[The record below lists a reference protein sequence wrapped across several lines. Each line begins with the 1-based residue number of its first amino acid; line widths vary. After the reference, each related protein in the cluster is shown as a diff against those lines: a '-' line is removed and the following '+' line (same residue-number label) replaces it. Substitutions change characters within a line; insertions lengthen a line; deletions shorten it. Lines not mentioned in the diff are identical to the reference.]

1 MSPDKKGRKN
11 FFLNCLFIFAHSLKN
26 IMLQEEHLFR
36 KRVNLFDGIM
46 FVSGSMI
53 GSGIF
58 IVSADIAR
66 NVGSPGWLMMVWVIT
81 GIITLIG
88 AISYGELAA
97 MMPNVGGQYVF
108 LREAYHPL
116 AGFLFGWT
124 TFLVIQCGSIA
135 AVAVGFAK
143 FTGVLIPWISEKN
156 ILVRIGP
163 LNINST
169 QVVAM
174 ASILFLTW
182 LNTRGIVTGK
192 TVQNIFSSTKIIVLL
207 GFIILGLLI
216 TKGAQAWEINKEV
229 FWKASRVGP
238 ENQIIPLSG
247 FMLIASVGM
256 ALVGSLF
263 ASDAWY
269 NITFISGEVI
279 NPRKVV
285 PLSLLFGVLIVSVLY
300 LLANFV
306 YIKFLPVNGSPDGT
320 TVIER
325 GIQFATDDRVA
336 TSAMS
341 VVVGDYAAIIMA
353 IFIMISTFGCNN
365 GLIIS
370 GARVYY
376 AMARD
381 GLFFKNVGK
390 LNSKGV
396 PGFAIAVQGLWSILL
411 CLSGTYSQL
420 LDYVIFAVL
429 LFFALTIFSIF
440 LLRRKRPDIP
450 RPYKAFGYP
459 VVPALYIVTTV
470 AIMIILL
477 IYKPLYTF
485 PGLGIVLLGIPVF
498 YLWDRYRKKNGYN
511 SELK

>member
-1 MSPDKKGRKN
+1 MESEN
-11 FFLNCLFIFAHSLKN
+11 VQL
-26 IMLQEEHLFR
+26 R
-36 KRVNLFDGIM
+36 KRVNLFDGVM

-66 NVGSPGWLMMVWVIT
+66 NVGAPGWLMMVWLIT
-81 GIITLIG
+81 GIITIIG
-88 AISYGELAA
+88 ALSYGELAA
-97 MMPNVGGQYVF
+97 MMPNVGGQYVY

-116 AGFLFGWT
+116 VGFLFGWT

-143 FTGVLIPWISEKN
+143 FSGVLIPWISEKN
-156 ILVRIGP
+156 ILLTIGP
-163 LNINST
+163 LHLNTT

-174 ASILFLTW
+174 GSILFLTW

-192 TVQNIFSSTKIIVLL
+192 TAQNIFSSTKVIVLL
-207 GFIILGLLI
+207 GFIVLGLLI
-216 TKGAQAWEINKEV
+216 SRGSGAWEINREI
-229 FWKASRVGP
+229 FWNATRIGDSGQV
-238 ENQIIPLSG
+238 IPVAG
-247 FMLIASVGM
+247 FMLVASVAM

-285 PLSLLFGVLIVSVLY
+285 PLSLLFGVIIVSVLY
-300 LLANFV
+300 ILANFV
-306 YIKFLPVNGSPDGT
+306 YIKFLPVTGSPEGLT
-320 TVIER
+320 AMER

-376 AMARD
+376 AMAKD

-396 PGFAIAVQGLWSILL
+396 PAFSIAVQGLWAILL
-411 CLSGTYSQL
+411 CLSGTYNQL

-440 LLRRKRPDIP
+440 ILRRKKPDIP

-459 VVPALYIVTTV
+459 VIPALYILTTTL
-470 AIMIILL
+470 IMIILL
-477 IYKPLYTF
+477 IYKPNYTF

-498 YLWDRYRKKNGYN
+498 FIWDRYRKKNGYGTG
-511 SELK
+511 EHR